1 MAINISNA
9 EIVYIVC
16 ETAKGA
22 GYLSLKAEQQQA
34 ILNFVSGRDV
44 FVSLPTGYGKS
55 LCFVLLPNIFDSIR
69 KVVNKSLVL
78 VVSL

>member
-9 EIVYIVC
+9 EIVDIVC

-22 GYLSLKAEQQQA
+22 GYLSLEEEQQQA

-44 FVSLPTGYGKS
+44 FVSLPTGYG
-55 LCFVLLPNIFDSIR
+55 N
-69 KVVNKSLVL
+69 
-78 VVSL
+78 